1 MKIYAIPFLLI
12 SLQTCDFS
20 SHHTDKS
27 HLVEYQEIHAAY
39 DSAQYTFPNGTEY
52 YRLKNFDL
60 SSLTDTFLRVHDVI
74 FEDEKVRQIVNKNIA
89 NWLQDSIFIGTSQT
103 RKGSHVV
110 DTTNLLFVDDPFEY
124 GLKTSSF
131 QRQPLNGQLLE
142 LRYNW
147 HTVTIDDKDIYYYM
161 YPMDG
166 RLLDELAKYYIET
179 TEDYKPSYM
188 QNSRNQSSL
197 AQLQYYCDKY
207 IADWYIAIHSD
218 HFFDDQLAFKITDTT
233 YHYTSEIRERR

>member
-1 MKIYAIPFLLI
+1 MKLYAIPFLLI

-20 SHHTDKS
+20 FYQTDKS
-27 HLVEYQEIHAAY
+27 QLTAYQEIHAAY

-60 SSLTDTFLRVHDVI
+60 SSLTDTFLRVHEVI
-74 FEDEKVRQIVNKNIA
+74 FQDEEVRQIVNENIA
-89 NWLQDSIFIGTSQT
+89 EWLRDSIFIGTSQT

-110 DTTNLLFVDDPFEY
+110 DTTNLLFVDAPFKY

-131 QRQPLNGQLLE
+131 QPQSLNGQLLE

-147 HTVTIDDKDIYYYM
+147 HTITIDDKDIYYYM

-166 RLLDELAKYYIET
+166 RHLDELAKYYIQT
-179 TEDYKPSYM
+179 TEDYTPSYN
-188 QNSRNQSSL
+188 QNSWNPSYTTQ
-197 AQLQYYCDKY
+197 AQYYCDQY

-218 HFFDDQLAFKITDTT
+218 HFFDDQLAFRITDTT
-233 YHYTSEIRERR
+233 YHYTPEIGEKR